1 MYNLGELFYQAEK
14 DYHSKPLHDKVVNSY
29 MCHGFKIIKELN
41 SNQVSI
47 VDMTKGGDYYQEI
60 NIDEYSYF
68 KTLGWKRAIYVLYLS
83 NCRTKLSRLE
93 TRIQNALVNNVSIK
107 TIRKLK
113 ASREQILRNFNKVKI
128 KLN

>member
-1 MYNLGELFYQAEK
+1 MYNLGELFFQAED

-93 TRIQNALVNNVSIK
+93 TRIQNALVNNVSVK

>member
-1 MYNLGELFYQAEK
+1 
-14 DYHSKPLHDKVVNSY
+14 
-29 MCHGFKIIKELN
+29 
-41 SNQVSI
+41 
-47 VDMTKGGDYYQEI
+47 
-60 NIDEYSYF
+60 
-68 KTLGWKRAIYVLYLS
+68 LS

>member
-29 MCHGFKIIKELN
+29 MCYGFKIIKELN

-93 TRIQNALVNNVSIK
+93 TRIQNALVNNDSVK

-113 ASREQILRNFNKVKI
+113 ASREEILRNFNKVKI

>member
-29 MCHGFKIIKELN
+29 MCYGFKIIKELN
-41 SNQVSI
+41 SNRVSI
-47 VDMTKGGDYYQEI
+47 IDMTKGGDYYQEI

>member
-1 MYNLGELFYQAEK
+1 MYNLGELFCQAED
-14 DYHSKPLHDKVVNSY
+14 DYHSKPLHDELVKSY
-29 MCHGFKIIKELN
+29 MCHGFKIIKELESEN
-41 SNQVSI
+41 VSI
-47 VDMTKGGDYYQEI
+47 MDMTKGGDYYQEI
-60 NIDEYSYF
+60 NINEYSYF

>member
-29 MCHGFKIIKELN
+29 MCYGFKIIKELN

>member
-41 SNQVSI
+41 SNRVSI
-47 VDMTKGGDYYQEI
+47 IDMTKGGDYYQEI

>member
-1 MYNLGELFYQAEK
+1 MYNLGELFYQAED
-14 DYHSKPLHDKVVNSY
+14 DYHSKPLHDKEVKSY
-29 MCHGFKIIKELN
+29 MCHGFKIIKELY
-41 SNQVSI
+41 SDKVSI
-47 VDMTKGGDYYQEI
+47 IDMTKGGDYYQEI
-60 NIDEYSYF
+60 NCDEYKYF

-93 TRIQNALVNNVSIK
+93 TRIQHALVNNVSIK

>member
-1 MYNLGELFYQAEK
+1 MYNLDELFFQAED
-14 DYHSKPLHDKVVNSY
+14 DYHSKPLHDKLVNSY
-29 MCHGFKIIKELN
+29 MCYGFKIIKELN
-41 SNQVSI
+41 SNRVSI
-47 VDMTKGGDYYQEI
+47 IDMTKGGDYYQEI
-60 NIDEYSYF
+60 NINEYSYF

-93 TRIQNALVNNVSIK
+93 TRIQNALVNNDSVK

>member
-1 MYNLGELFYQAEK
+1 MYNLGELFCQAED
-14 DYHSKPLHDKVVNSY
+14 DYHSKPLHDKLVKSY
-29 MCHGFKIIKELN
+29 ICHGFKIIKELE
-41 SNQVSI
+41 SEKVSI
-47 VDMTKGGDYYQEI
+47 MDMTKGGDYYQEI